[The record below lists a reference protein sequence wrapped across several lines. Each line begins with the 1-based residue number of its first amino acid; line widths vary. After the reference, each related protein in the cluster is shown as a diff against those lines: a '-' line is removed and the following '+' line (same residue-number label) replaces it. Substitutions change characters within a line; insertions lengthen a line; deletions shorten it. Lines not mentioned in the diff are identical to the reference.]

1 MVKENMSKVQKLT
14 VSAMVMALYVV
25 VLYFTQ
31 SFSFG
36 AYQIRIATA
45 LYALA
50 YLFPF
55 LVLPLGFANFIANFL
70 FGGLGLLDWFGGCFV
85 GIIVTAIIVLIRRKG
100 WSRWLMILP
109 IILVPGLGVPS
120 YLSYLLHVPYSVL
133 ATSLC
138 IGQSVP
144 AVCGV
149 VLVNVLQRALYPTSI
164 PRTMRPK
171 CWRLS
176 RTSIRTMTI
185 LSSSTARSSPAC
197 AR

>member
-85 GIIVTAIIVLIRRKG
+85 GIIVTAIIVIIRRKG

-149 VLVNVLQRALYPTSI
+149 VLVNVLQRALYPKAT
-164 PRTMRPK
+164 K
-171 CWRLS
+171 
-176 RTSIRTMTI
+176 
-185 LSSSTARSSPAC
+185 A
-197 AR
+197 

>member
-100 WSRWLMILP
+100 WSRWLTILP

-149 VLVNVLQRALYPTSI
+149 VLVNVLQRALYPKAT
-164 PRTMRPK
+164 K
-171 CWRLS
+171 
-176 RTSIRTMTI
+176 
-185 LSSSTARSSPAC
+185 A
-197 AR
+197 

>member
-55 LVLPLGFANFIANFL
+55 LVFPLGFANFIANFL

-144 AVCGV
+144 AVCGI
-149 VLVNVLQRALYPTSI
+149 VLVNVLQRALYPKAT
-164 PRTMRPK
+164 K
-171 CWRLS
+171 
-176 RTSIRTMTI
+176 
-185 LSSSTARSSPAC
+185 A
-197 AR
+197 

>member
-109 IILVPGLGVPS
+109 IILVPGLGVSS
-120 YLSYLLHVPYSVL
+120 YLTYLLHVPYSVL

-149 VLVNVLQRALYPTSI
+149 VLVNVLQRALYPKATKAS
-164 PRTMRPK
+164 
-171 CWRLS
+171 
-176 RTSIRTMTI
+176 
-185 LSSSTARSSPAC
+185 
-197 AR
+197 

>member
-120 YLSYLLHVPYSVL
+120 YLRYLLHVPYSVL

-149 VLVNVLQRALYPTSI
+149 VLVNVLQRALYPKATKAS
-164 PRTMRPK
+164 
-171 CWRLS
+171 
-176 RTSIRTMTI
+176 
-185 LSSSTARSSPAC
+185 
-197 AR
+197 

>member
-70 FGGLGLLDWFGGCFV
+70 FGELGLLDWFGGCFV

-149 VLVNVLQRALYPTSI
+149 VLVNVLQRALYPKAT
-164 PRTMRPK
+164 K
-171 CWRLS
+171 
-176 RTSIRTMTI
+176 
-185 LSSSTARSSPAC
+185 A
-197 AR
+197 

>member
-100 WSRWLMILP
+100 WSHWLMILP

-149 VLVNVLQRALYPTSI
+149 VLVNVLQRALYPKATKAS
-164 PRTMRPK
+164 
-171 CWRLS
+171 
-176 RTSIRTMTI
+176 
-185 LSSSTARSSPAC
+185 
-197 AR
+197 

>member
-120 YLSYLLHVPYSVL
+120 YLSYLLHVPYCHQPVHRSVR
-133 ATSLC
+133 T
-138 IGQSVP
+138 
-144 AVCGV
+144 CG
-149 VLVNVLQRALYPTSI
+149 LRCRSGE
-164 PRTMRPK
+164 RTAA
-171 CWRLS
+171 
-176 RTSIRTMTI
+176 RTVSQGN
-185 LSSSTARSSPAC
+185 
-197 AR
+197 

>member
-45 LYALA
+45 LYAVA

-149 VLVNVLQRALYPTSI
+149 VLVNVLQRALYPKATKAS
-164 PRTMRPK
+164 
-171 CWRLS
+171 
-176 RTSIRTMTI
+176 
-185 LSSSTARSSPAC
+185 
-197 AR
+197 

>member
-144 AVCGV
+144 AGCGV
-149 VLVNVLQRALYPTSI
+149 VLVNVLQRALYPKAT
-164 PRTMRPK
+164 K
-171 CWRLS
+171 
-176 RTSIRTMTI
+176 
-185 LSSSTARSSPAC
+185 A
-197 AR
+197 

>member
-133 ATSLC
+133 ATSMC

-149 VLVNVLQRALYPTSI
+149 VLVNVLQRALYPKAT
-164 PRTMRPK
+164 K
-171 CWRLS
+171 
-176 RTSIRTMTI
+176 
-185 LSSSTARSSPAC
+185 A
-197 AR
+197 

>member
-55 LVLPLGFANFIANFL
+55 LVLPLGFANFIANML
-70 FGGLGLLDWFGGCFV
+70 FGGLGLLDMFGGCIV
-85 GIIVTAIIVLIRRKG
+85 GIVATAIIVLIRRQG
-100 WSRWLMILP
+100 WNRWLMVVP
-109 IILVPGLGVPS
+109 IVLVPGLGVS
-120 YLSYLLHVPYSVL
+120 TYLSYLLHMPYGAL
-133 ATSLC
+133 ALSLC
-138 IGQSVP
+138 IGQVIP
-144 AVCGV
+144 AICGV
-149 VLVNVLQRALYPTSI
+149 VLVNVLQRALYPKKITS
-164 PRTMRPK
+164 
-171 CWRLS
+171 
-176 RTSIRTMTI
+176 
-185 LSSSTARSSPAC
+185 AD
-197 AR
+197 

>member
-1 MVKENMSKVQKLT
+1 MVKENMSKVQPLT
-14 VSAMVMALYVV
+14 VSATVMALYVV

-149 VLVNVLQRALYPTSI
+149 VLVNVLQRALYPKAT
-164 PRTMRPK
+164 K
-171 CWRLS
+171 
-176 RTSIRTMTI
+176 
-185 LSSSTARSSPAC
+185 A
-197 AR
+197 

>member
-149 VLVNVLQRALYPTSI
+149 VLVNVLQRALYPKAT
-164 PRTMRPK
+164 K
-171 CWRLS
+171 V
-176 RTSIRTMTI
+176 
-185 LSSSTARSSPAC
+185 
-197 AR
+197 

>member
-109 IILVPGLGVPS
+109 IILVPGLGVPG

-149 VLVNVLQRALYPTSI
+149 VLVNVLQRALYPKAT
-164 PRTMRPK
+164 K
-171 CWRLS
+171 
-176 RTSIRTMTI
+176 
-185 LSSSTARSSPAC
+185 A
-197 AR
+197 

>member
-50 YLFPF
+50 YLFPV
-55 LVLPLGFANFIANFL
+55 LDLPLGFANFIANFL

-109 IILVPGLGVPS
+109 IILVPGLGVSS

-149 VLVNVLQRALYPTSI
+149 VLVNVLQRALYPKAT
-164 PRTMRPK
+164 K
-171 CWRLS
+171 
-176 RTSIRTMTI
+176 
-185 LSSSTARSSPAC
+185 A
-197 AR
+197 

>member
-55 LVLPLGFANFIANFL
+55 VVLPLGFANFIANFL

-149 VLVNVLQRALYPTSI
+149 VLVNVLQRALYPKATQ
-164 PRTMRPK
+164 
-171 CWRLS
+171 
-176 RTSIRTMTI
+176 
-185 LSSSTARSSPAC
+185 A
-197 AR
+197 

>member
-14 VSAMVMALYVV
+14 LSAMVMALYVV

-149 VLVNVLQRALYPTSI
+149 VLVNVLQRALYPKATKAS
-164 PRTMRPK
+164 
-171 CWRLS
+171 
-176 RTSIRTMTI
+176 
-185 LSSSTARSSPAC
+185 
-197 AR
+197 

>member
-1 MVKENMSKVQKLT
+1 MVKENMSKIQKLT

-109 IILVPGLGVPS
+109 IILVPGLGVSS

-149 VLVNVLQRALYPTSI
+149 VLVNVLQRALYPKAT
-164 PRTMRPK
+164 K
-171 CWRLS
+171 
-176 RTSIRTMTI
+176 
-185 LSSSTARSSPAC
+185 A
-197 AR
+197 

>member
-70 FGGLGLLDWFGGCFV
+70 FGGLGLLDWFGG
-85 GIIVTAIIVLIRRKG
+85 IIVTAIIVLIRRKG

-149 VLVNVLQRALYPTSI
+149 VLVNVLQRALYPKATKAS
-164 PRTMRPK
+164 
-171 CWRLS
+171 
-176 RTSIRTMTI
+176 
-185 LSSSTARSSPAC
+185 
-197 AR
+197 

>member
-100 WSRWLMILP
+100 WSRGLMVLP

-149 VLVNVLQRALYPTSI
+149 VLVNVLQRALYPKATKAS
-164 PRTMRPK
+164 
-171 CWRLS
+171 
-176 RTSIRTMTI
+176 
-185 LSSSTARSSPAC
+185 
-197 AR
+197 

>member
-36 AYQIRIATA
+36 AYQISIATA

-149 VLVNVLQRALYPTSI
+149 VLVNVLQRALYPKAT
-164 PRTMRPK
+164 K
-171 CWRLS
+171 
-176 RTSIRTMTI
+176 
-185 LSSSTARSSPAC
+185 A
-197 AR
+197 

>member
-55 LVLPLGFANFIANFL
+55 LVLPLGFANFIANML
-70 FGGLGLLDWFGGCFV
+70 FGGLGLLDMFGGCIV
-85 GIIVTAIIVLIRRKG
+85 GIVTTAIIVLIRRQG

-109 IILVPGLGVPS
+109 IILVPGLGVSS

-149 VLVNVLQRALYPTSI
+149 VLVNVLQRALYPKAT
-164 PRTMRPK
+164 K
-171 CWRLS
+171 
-176 RTSIRTMTI
+176 
-185 LSSSTARSSPAC
+185 A
-197 AR
+197 

>member
-55 LVLPLGFANFIANFL
+55 LVLPLGFANFIANML
-70 FGGLGLLDWFGGCFV
+70 FGGLGLLDMFGGCIV
-85 GIIVTAIIVLIRRKG
+85 GIVATAIIVLIRRKG

-138 IGQSVP
+138 IGQVIP
-144 AVCGV
+144 AICGV
-149 VLVNVLQRALYPTSI
+149 VLVNVLQRVLYPKKITS
-164 PRTMRPK
+164 
-171 CWRLS
+171 
-176 RTSIRTMTI
+176 
-185 LSSSTARSSPAC
+185 AD
-197 AR
+197 

>member
-109 IILVPGLGVPS
+109 IILVPGLGVSS

-144 AVCGV
+144 AICGV
-149 VLVNVLQRALYPTSI
+149 VLVNVLQRALYPKAT
-164 PRTMRPK
+164 K
-171 CWRLS
+171 
-176 RTSIRTMTI
+176 
-185 LSSSTARSSPAC
+185 A
-197 AR
+197 

>member
-1 MVKENMSKVQKLT
+1 MVNNMSKAQKLT
-14 VSAMVMALYVV
+14 FSAMVMALYIV

-109 IILVPGLGVPS
+109 IILVPGLGVSS

-149 VLVNVLQRALYPTSI
+149 VLVNVLQRALYPKAT
-164 PRTMRPK
+164 K
-171 CWRLS
+171 
-176 RTSIRTMTI
+176 
-185 LSSSTARSSPAC
+185 AN
-197 AR
+197 

>member
-55 LVLPLGFANFIANFL
+55 LVLPLGFANFITNFL

-85 GIIVTAIIVLIRRKG
+85 GIIVTAIIVLIRRRG

-149 VLVNVLQRALYPTSI
+149 VLVNVLQRALYPKAT
-164 PRTMRPK
+164 K
-171 CWRLS
+171 
-176 RTSIRTMTI
+176 
-185 LSSSTARSSPAC
+185 A
-197 AR
+197 

>member
-149 VLVNVLQRALYPTSI
+149 VLVNVLHRALYPKAT
-164 PRTMRPK
+164 K
-171 CWRLS
+171 
-176 RTSIRTMTI
+176 
-185 LSSSTARSSPAC
+185 A
-197 AR
+197 

>member
-14 VSAMVMALYVV
+14 LSAMVMALYVV

-109 IILVPGLGVPS
+109 IILVPGLGVSS

-149 VLVNVLQRALYPTSI
+149 VLVNVLQRALYPKAT
-164 PRTMRPK
+164 K
-171 CWRLS
+171 
-176 RTSIRTMTI
+176 
-185 LSSSTARSSPAC
+185 A
-197 AR
+197 

>member
-70 FGGLGLLDWFGGCFV
+70 FVGLGLLDWFGGCFV

-149 VLVNVLQRALYPTSI
+149 VLVNVLQRALYSKAT
-164 PRTMRPK
+164 K
-171 CWRLS
+171 
-176 RTSIRTMTI
+176 
-185 LSSSTARSSPAC
+185 A
-197 AR
+197 